1 MPTGPGAWLS
11 GPNPSLLR
19 PTALFCGPLRALTA
33 LASPGGPNGRLAVFT
48 FHRVPAAPDPLFPYE
63 PDRSTFASILD
74 WIGEQFR
81 VLAPYEGCRRLYAG
95 RLPPRAAMLTFDD
108 GYRDNFEVAMPLLRA
123 RGLSA
128 AFFIATGYS
137 GGRPMFND
145 RIVHAIGGC
154 RRSSLK
160 LPWPGGEVVTLD
172 GIEARRRAIDRII
185 AAVKYL
191 PSEAR
196 ERQVDRLV
204 EATEA
209 DAPPDLM
216 MTREQIAAL
225 AAQGMEIGGHTR
237 WHPILQSLPA
247 EQAEGEIEQGRA
259 DLAEITGRAPRL
271 FAYPNGKSPRD
282 YGPIHR
288 AFVARAGFEFAFTT
302 EGGAASAATDP
313 FRIPRH
319 TPWSRYR
326 PRFGWQA
333 YRNLVS

>member
-1 MPTGPGAWLS
+1 
-11 GPNPSLLR
+11 
-19 PTALFCGPLRALTA
+19 LRALTA
-33 LASPGGPNGRLAVFT
+33 LASPGGPQGRLAVFT
-48 FHRVPAAPDPLFPYE
+48 FHRVLAAPDPLLPFE
-63 PDRSTFASILD
+63 PDQATLANILD

-81 VLAPYEGCRRLYAG
+81 VLPPYEGCRRLHAG
-95 RLPPRAAMLTFDD
+95 KLPPRAAILTFDD
-108 GYRDNFEVAMPLLRA
+108 GYRDNFEIALPLLRA

-145 RIVHAIGGC
+145 RIVHAIRGC

-160 LPWPGGEVVTLD
+160 LPWPGGELITLD
-172 GIEARRRAIDRII
+172 GIDTRRQAIDRII

-191 PSEAR
+191 PGEAR
-196 ERQVDRLV
+196 EARVDRLV

-209 DAPPDLM
+209 DAPAGLM
-216 MTREQIAAL
+216 MTPEQIAAL
-225 AAQGMEIGGHTR
+225 AAQEMEIGGHTR
-237 WHPILQSLPA
+237 SHPILQSLPA
-247 EQAEGEIEQGRA
+247 ERAQNEIEQCRT
-259 DLAEITGRAPRL
+259 DLTEITGRAPRL

-319 TPWSRYR
+319 TPWSRRR

-333 YRNLVS
+333 YRNLLS